1 MRSDTFKVTKGILV
15 EFHLSSVH
23 CFLVLASHGWVWGD
37 RMVPRVLVSALI
49 GLTERQ
55 AVGKGTM
62 EGKAEALTV
71 VRSPE

>member
-1 MRSDTFKVTKGILV
+1 
-15 EFHLSSVH
+15 
-23 CFLVLASHGWVWGD
+23 
-37 RMVPRVLVSALI
+37 MVPRVLVSALI